1 MPPTKF
7 GRRYEMPLDPHCK
20 DPAPAEFL
28 ERLALLQAVAEDA
41 QDIMVTLIGTGYSAT
56 VPEFNL
62 AGYVDSLARQISNVK
77 ARAEQIY
84 RPLP

>member
-1 MPPTKF
+1 
-7 GRRYEMPLDPHCK
+7 
-20 DPAPAEFL
+20 
-28 ERLALLQAVAEDA
+28 
-41 QDIMVTLIGTGYSAT
+41 MVTLIVTGYSAT
-56 VPEFNL
+56 VPELNL